1 MNFFSRKK
9 TPKKQNIR
17 DVSQRVRREQHENTP
32 FSSVYKQIIQDSM
45 DSTVAPLLSDN
56 SGTSEQV
63 ILNETEN
70 IMEQSLPY
78 DNDTLLQ
85 SQPPIDSG
93 TFEIQHET
101 VTQPD
106 TVTFKTKKN
115 VATGLFLVVL
125 FYVCYKFLRLLMG
138 VLVSWEFLW
147 AILLLV
153 VGFAGGYL
161 YLLISTIIVSKKK
174 AEKKSIL

>member
-1 MNFFSRKK
+1 MNFFSRNK

-70 IMEQSLPY
+70 TMEQSTIPY

-85 SQPPIDSG
+85 SQQPIDSG

-101 VTQPD
+101 VTQTD
-106 TVTFKTKKN
+106 TITLKTKKL
-115 VATGLFLVVL
+115 VATGLLLFL
-125 FYVCYKFLRLLMG
+125 FLCLLIG
-138 VLVSWEFLW
+138 VLSWEFLW

-161 YLLISTIIVSKKK
+161 YLLISTIIVSKQK